1 MIYQLF
7 IIEIISHTLI
17 YVNSSY
23 LGGGDCPGF
32 MFRNVFCHQ
41 AGDGIIDDSLC
52 NKDIAG
58 DKPDVAKVCD
68 EEEGEGSG
76 STGPQVCTIYLS
88 RTQMTV
94 LFRISRY

>member
-1 MIYQLF
+1 MSHFDLSVIY
-7 IIEIISHTLI
+7 IEIISHTLI
-17 YVNSSY
+17 HENSSY

-76 STGPQVCTIYLS
+76 TAGPLVCTIYLN

-94 LFRISRY
+94 LIY

>member
-1 MIYQLF
+1 
-7 IIEIISHTLI
+7 
-17 YVNSSY
+17 
-23 LGGGDCPGF
+23 

-76 STGPQVCTIYLS
+76 SAGPQVCTIYLNP
-88 RTQMTV
+88 TQMTV
-94 LFRISRY
+94 LIF

>member
-1 MIYQLF
+1 
-7 IIEIISHTLI
+7 
-17 YVNSSY
+17 
-23 LGGGDCPGF
+23 

-76 STGPQVCTIYLS
+76 SAGPQVCTIYLNPK
-88 RTQMTV
+88 QMNIGIEYVSNLPNTTI
-94 LFRISRY
+94 L